1 MRVHRL
7 LAVLVLTSFLL
18 IWYYILRVNN
28 GLFSGLS
35 LGVNSTFRGFSLGRK
50 SSNRLLVNG
59 TEIAIVV
66 VACGERHNEA
76 LNMIK
81 SALMFNRNQAA
92 LKFVVVAEEK
102 LKQNFVE
109 KLDDWQEI
117 NENIFTYE
125 IHSLTFPEANKDE
138 WKKLFKPCAAQRLFL
153 PSLLPHIDSVLYV
166 DSDTIFLSPVQEL
179 WSLFPSF
186 SRYSL

>member
-1 MRVHRL
+1 MQ
-7 LAVLVLTSFLL
+7 S
-18 IWYYILRVNN
+18 ILRFVN
-28 GLFSGLS
+28 LFRFFIFLDSHRALA
-35 LGVNSTFRGFSLGRK
+35 
-50 SSNRLLVNG
+50 NG

-81 SALMFNRNQAA
+81 SAIMFNRNQAP
-92 LKFVVVAEEK
+92 LKFVVVAEEQ

-117 NENIFTYE
+117 NDNIFTYE
-125 IHSLTFPEANKDE
+125 IHSLTFPEADKDE

-153 PSLLPHIDSVLYV
+153 PVRILA
-166 DSDTIFLSPVQEL
+166 
-179 WSLFPSF
+179 F
-186 SRYSL
+186 SQS